1 MDWVTF
7 DWTGTSLMNYDELLE
22 KIDEYKN
29 RFKIRIIGESVF
41 KRKIFAVEKT
51 INKNFFTAIFVCSIH
66 GRENIATDLVCKM
79 IEDGLFENIRNFNLS
94 FILMANPDG
103 VELSKN
109 GILSVLKK
117 YRKNL
122 LKINKNSDNFVLW
135 KANGQ
140 GVDLNNN
147 FDARFGTNLHSSA
160 ESASGYAGKYAES
173 EPETKAIVEYLKKIN
188 PFFVI
193 SYHTKGEEIYYN
205 FFQDEIRLLRDRFI
219 AEKFAKS
226 TGYVIKN
233 PECSSSG
240 GLKDYVVSKMKIPSI
255 TVELGSDLLVHPIE
269 KDSLEEIF
277 EKHKTI
283 AKDLEFA
290 YNVFI
295 EFEEKLWHMKKSL

>member
-1 MDWVTF
+1 MDWVAF
-7 DWTGTSLMNYDELLE
+7 DWAWTSLMNYDELL
-22 KIDEYKN
+22 KKVDEYQKK
-29 RFKIRIIGESVF
+29 FKIQVIGESLF

-79 IEDGLFENIRNFNLS
+79 IDDGLFENIKDFNLS
-94 FILMANPDG
+94 FVLMANPDG

-109 GILSVLKK
+109 GILSANKK
-117 YRKNL
+117 YQKNL
-122 LKINKNSDNFVLW
+122 LKINKNSNNFELW
-135 KANGQ
+135 KANGR

-147 FDARFGTNLHSSA
+147 FDARFKTNVNSYVPSS
-160 ESASGYAGKYAES
+160 SGYVGKCAES
-173 EPETKAIVEYLKKIN
+173 EPETKAIVSYLNELN

-205 FFQDEIRLLRDRFI
+205 FFQDEIRLLRDRVI
-219 AEKFAKS
+219 AERFEKS

-255 TVELGSDLLVHPIE
+255 TVELGSDLLIHPIE